1 MTEFGYWLSSEEHEP
16 ADLIAN
22 ARRAEDAGFSFAM
35 ISDHFHP
42 WGDAQG
48 HSPFVWSVIGG
59 IGATTE
65 RIRLGTGVTCPMIRT
80 HPAIVAHAAATSAA
94 LLGGDRFFLG
104 VGTGENLNEHVTG
117 ARWPAPDERLELLE
131 EAIEVMRLL
140 WEGGEQTHRGT
151 HYTVDHARLYTLPEQ
166 PPKIAV
172 AAAKPRA
179 AALAGRIGDAFVN
192 TTPDAEL
199 VEAYRAAG
207 GTGPCYGMV
216 RLCWAEDEQQAQETV
231 HRLWRF
237 TALGG
242 TIGQELP
249 RPSDFDAV
257 SESVTVEQAAE
268 GTPCGPDPEPV
279 LEQVRSWEEAGFDHL
294 SFHQVGPDQDGFFRF
309 WEDEL
314 RPRLTG

>member
-22 ARRAEDAGFSFAM
+22 ARRAEEAGFSFAM

-48 HSPFVWSVIGG
+48 HSPFVWTVIGG

-140 WEGGEQTHRGT
+140 WKGGEQTHRGT

-166 PPKIAV
+166 PPQIAV
-172 AAAKPRA
+172 AAAKPLA
-179 AALAGRIGDAFVN
+179 AALAGRVGDAFVN

-294 SFHQVGPDQDGFFRF
+294 SFHQVGRDQDGFFRF